1 MASAAA
7 EKLDAELRAWTASMT
22 DANPTLEEIRAGAEA
37 LGTFGSERTDVKV
50 EDVDMGGRRALV
62 HTPESVGSGVILHL
76 HGGGLTMGSPE
87 SHTRLAAHLAAR
99 SGMKVYNLDF
109 RLAPE
114 NPFPAGAD
122 DTAAAVRWL
131 VEQGVPAEQIFL
143 SGDSGGGALALTTL
157 IDQTQAG
164 VRLAGGIFMSP
175 WADFRLTSASYESN
189 AATDVMCSH
198 PMMVPL
204 RQNYVPTGDYENP
217 RVSPA
222 FAGELTGLPPLI
234 VQASAAEVLVDDARL
249 IARRA
254 EQAGVDVTY
263 QEFDVVPHVFQLFA
277 GNLPEADEALQSI
290 ADWTARVV
298 AKAA

>member
-7 EKLDAELRAWTASMT
+7 EKLDAELRAWTATMT
-22 DANPTLEEIRAGAEA
+22 DQNPSVEDLRAGGEA
-37 LGTFGSERTDVKV
+37 MATFGTERTDVKV
-50 EDVDMGGRRALV
+50 EQVDMGGRRALV
-62 HTPESVGSGVILHL
+62 HTPDEAGTGVILHL
-76 HGGGLTMGSPE
+76 HGGGLTLGSPE

-99 SGMKVYNLDF
+99 SGMSVYNLDY

-114 NPFPAGAD
+114 NPFPAGLD
-122 DTAAAVRWL
+122 DTVAAVRWL
-131 VEQGVPAEQIFL
+131 LEQGVPGEQVFL
-143 SGDSGGGALALTTL
+143 SGDSGGAALALGTL
-157 IDQTQAG
+157 IEQTQAG

-175 WADFRLTSASYESN
+175 WADFRLTSPSYETN

-204 RQNYVPTGDYENP
+204 RQNYCPTGDYENP

-222 FAGELTGLPPLI
+222 VAGQFTGLPPLI

-254 EQAGVDVTY
+254 EEAGVDVTY

-290 ADWTARVV
+290 ADWTTRVS
-298 AKAA
+298 AGRA

>member
-22 DANPTLEEIRAGAEA
+22 GSNPTLEEIRAGAEA
-37 LGTFGSERTDVKV
+37 MGTFGAERTDVKV
-50 EDVDMGGRRALV
+50 EEVDMGGRRALV
-62 HTPESVGSGVILHL
+62 HTPEQVGSGVILHL
-76 HGGGLTMGSPE
+76 HGGGLTLGSPE

-99 SGMKVYNLDF
+99 SETTVYNLDY

-131 VEQGVPAEQIFL
+131 LDQGVPAEQIIL
-143 SGDSGGGALALTTL
+143 SGDSGGAALALTTL
-157 IDQTQAG
+157 IDITRDG

-175 WADFRLTSASYESN
+175 WADFRLTSSSYETN
-189 AATDVMCSH
+189 AASDVMCSR

-222 FAGELTGLPPLI
+222 FAGDLAGLPPLI
-234 VQASAAEVLVDDARL
+234 IQASAAEVLVDDARL
-249 IARRA
+249 IASRA
-254 EQAGVDVTY
+254 EEAGVDVSY
-263 QEFDVVPHVFQLFA
+263 QEFDGVPHVFQLFA
-277 GNLPEADEALQSI
+277 GNLPEADEALQSVG
-290 ADWTARVV
+290 DWATRVLPDR
-298 AKAA
+298 A